1 MNGDISPE
9 TKLSEYT
16 WNPVSSFARDEE
28 AKSSKYVNKFYENMS
43 ELDMMW
49 GDIKKYRD
57 TPNGKTVTSEQRQ
70 KLGYRKM
77 YNKISNQLSNIRKEE
92 SRIYTDSNM
101 TSVQKRM
108 RLSVTR
114 NRKNELAKRM
124 VIISKDVF

>member
-1 MNGDISPE
+1 
-9 TKLSEYT
+9 
-16 WNPVSSFARDEE
+16 
-28 AKSSKYVNKFYENMS
+28 VNKFYENMS
-43 ELDMMW
+43 ELDKMW
-49 GDIKKYRD
+49 GDIRKYRD

>member
-1 MNGDISPE
+1 
-9 TKLSEYT
+9 
-16 WNPVSSFARDEE
+16 
-28 AKSSKYVNKFYENMS
+28 
-43 ELDMMW
+43 
-49 GDIKKYRD
+49 
-57 TPNGKTVTSEQRQ
+57 
-70 KLGYRKM
+70 M